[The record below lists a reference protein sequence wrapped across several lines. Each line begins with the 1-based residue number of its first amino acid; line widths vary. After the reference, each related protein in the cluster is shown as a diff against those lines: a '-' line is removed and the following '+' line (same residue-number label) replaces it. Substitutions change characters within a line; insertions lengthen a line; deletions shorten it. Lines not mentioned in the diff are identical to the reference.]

1 MDFDLDKDYHR
12 KTPEAASL
20 ATTLT
25 REHNVLFPPRQQ
37 YSDRDNYLTSL
48 NVH

>member
-1 MDFDLDKDYHR
+1 MDSDVDKDYHW

-20 ATTLT
+20 ATTAI
-25 REHNVLFPPRQQ
+25 REHNVLFPPREQ
-37 YSDRDNYLTSL
+37 YSDRENYLTSL